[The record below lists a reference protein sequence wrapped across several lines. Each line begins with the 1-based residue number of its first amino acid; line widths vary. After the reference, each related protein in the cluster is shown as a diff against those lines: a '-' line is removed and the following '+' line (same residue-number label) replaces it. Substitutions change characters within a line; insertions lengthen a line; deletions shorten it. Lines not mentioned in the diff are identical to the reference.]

1 MYRFICKTLIDSL
14 HFNFN
19 NSAHIHKSPFL
30 SSISLLFFSSSSS
43 SSIPKKEKTKIDLAD
58 YLINQQHFSPES
70 ASEASSLNFFL
81 KDTEN
86 SDSVLSFLRES
97 GFSSTHIEKMVAKK
111 PNILLINLHNTLK
124 PKIKIFHEFGFSSS
138 DIVDIISSDPWLL
151 HRSAEN
157 QFQRS
162 FLVLKSV
169 LGSNAGVC
177 KAIKV
182 TGWFLKHDLEKTL
195 IPTIDILKNCGVSS
209 SQIVKYV
216 YTYPTF
222 FLYKPEKVRC
232 FVQRVDEIGFD
243 RNSKMHL
250 PAIRTMS
257 SMTKEKWEL
266 KLKLFRS
273 LGFSEDNIL
282 SMFRSMPPAF
292 TVSERK
298 IQSVVETLL
307 RRRDVDISSIVN
319 NASLFLCSIESNL
332 KPRMRVYDM
341 LKSKNLLRRKTG
353 LATVCKLSKGKFLEK
368 YVLPYQDELG
378 DLSFLTMP
386 QSQ

>member
-1 MYRFICKTLIDSL
+1 MNRFICKTLIDSL

-30 SSISLLFFSSSSS
+30 SSISLIFFSSSS
-43 SSIPKKEKTKIDLAD
+43 SSIPKNEKTKIDLAD
-58 YLINQQHFSPES
+58 YLINQHHFSPES

-86 SDSVLSFLRES
+86 SDSVLSFLREN
-97 GFSSTHIEKMVAKK
+97 GFSNTHIEKMVAKR
-111 PNILLINLHNTLK
+111 PNTLLINLHNTLK

-138 DIVDIISSDPWLL
+138 DIVDILSSDPWLL
-151 HRSAEN
+151 HRSAES
-157 QFQRS
+157 FQRS

-169 LGSNAGVC
+169 LGSNAGVY
-177 KAIKV
+177 KAIRAC
-182 TGWFLKHDLEKTL
+182 GWFLKHDLEKTL

-216 YTYPTF
+216 YTYPTL
-222 FLYKPEKVRC
+222 FLYKPEKVRG

-243 RNSKMHL
+243 RNSKMYL
-250 PAIRTMS
+250 PAIRTVS
-257 SMTKEKWEL
+257 SLSKEKWEL

-273 LGFSEDNIL
+273 LGFSEDDIL

-298 IQSVVETLL
+298 IQAVVETLL
-307 RRRDVDISSIVN
+307 RRGDVDISFIVN
-319 NASLFLCSIESNL
+319 NASLFLCSIERSL

-341 LKSKNLLRRKTG
+341 LESKNLLRRKTG
-353 LATVCKLSKGKFLEK
+353 LATICKLPKGKFLEK

-378 DLSFLTMP
+378 DLSFLAMP